1 MSKEESKLI
10 VLGINHKTSN
20 VSMREKYQIN
30 RKEMTSALKY
40 LNSLNDVDG
49 VVIIS
54 TCNRVEFYLV
64 IKPDTDPFLIINDFY
79 CKHKKIDPSMNRSSF
94 YLYNEVKAVEHLFK
108 VASGLDSMLIGEYQV
123 LNQIKD
129 AYSIACSEKTTGK
142 ILHKLF
148 HNAFRVS
155 KAVRTKTRIGSCNQ
169 SLSGVAFKIIKEKL
183 KKEDV
188 ITIIGVNQNTKIIA
202 EKLSNAG
209 YSHLLFVNRTLH
221 KAEELADKYK
231 GVAFSL
237 DYIEE
242 PLFSS
247 KCVFSCTGASGYII
261 NPDLINEIYLKNG
274 LPQLVIDMAVPRDI
288 NTMGL
293 TNDIEVIDLEGLKKY
308 LEAEKKESALD
319 LPEAEKIISSEA
331 NIFEAWNESQ
341 TDDCSCLIQEKIEAV
356 RLQLLD
362 EIRLQISE
370 DEIELL
376 DRFSHSLVHRM
387 KSLITQAIKT
397 TPVDTE
403 LNKGS
408 I

>member
-1 MSKEESKLI
+1 MSTEESKLI
-10 VLGINHKTSN
+10 VIGINHKTST
-20 VSMREKYQIN
+20 VSERERYQIS
-30 RKEMTSALKY
+30 RKKMRSALKY
-40 LNSLNDVDG
+40 FNSMNGVEG
-49 VVIIS
+49 VVIVS
-54 TCNRVEFYLV
+54 TCNRLEFYLV

-79 CKHKKIDPSMNRSSF
+79 CKNIQSSINKKLF
-94 YLYNEVKAVEHLFK
+94 YLYNGIETAEHLFK

-129 AYSIACSEKTTGK
+129 AYSIACSEKTTDK
-142 ILHKLF
+142 VLHKLF

-155 KAVRTKTRIGSCNQ
+155 KTVKTKTRIGSCNQ
-169 SLSGVAFKIIKEKL
+169 SLSGVAFKIIKEKF

-202 EKLSNAG
+202 EKLSKAG

-221 KAEELADKYK
+221 KAEELAEKYK

-237 DYIEE
+237 DYVEE
-242 PLFSS
+242 PLISS

-261 NPDLINEIYLKNG
+261 NSDLINEIYLKNG
-274 LPQLVIDMAVPRDI
+274 LPKLIIDMAVPRDI
-288 NTMGL
+288 NTTGL
-293 TNDIEVIDLEGLKKY
+293 VNDVEVIDLEGLKKY
-308 LEAEKKESALD
+308 LEAEQKETALD
-319 LPEAEKIISSEA
+319 LPEAERIISNEA
-331 NIFEAWNESQ
+331 NIFKVWNESQ
-341 TDDCSCLIQEKIEAV
+341 IEDSFCLIQEKIEAI

-362 EIRLQISE
+362 EIRLQISG

-376 DRFSHSLVHRM
+376 DKFSHSLVHRM

-403 LNKGS
+403 SSKGE